1 MKDEQ
6 NQLPVI
12 YSVEETAETS
22 EKKEEAADLG
32 QTSKKIKKR
41 KIKRPKN
48 ILLVFL
54 CVLLSGL
61 AGFGGGYLEDE
72 FSEDSTVIYQS
83 VDRIST
89 TVDGETTDDVMTTEE
104 IAEAASDSVVEI
116 TTEGI
121 VEGAFMQ
128 EAIQEGAGSGVI
140 ISEDGYIITNNH
152 VIDGMD
158 KITVT
163 TSDETSYEA
172 TVVGTDSQTDIAL
185 LKIDA
190 TDLQPAV
197 LGDSSEIEVG
207 EDVVAIGNP
216 LGTLGGTVTEGIIS
230 ALNRSITID
239 NETMNLL
246 QTSAAI
252 NPGNSGGGLFNAYGE
267 LIGIVNAKTSG
278 DEIEGLGFAIPIND
292 VKEVIES
299 LKTNGY
305 VTGRAYLGVSLVDID
320 SAETAMQYNVS
331 ETGIY
336 LAEVEED
343 GAADQAGLEAGDRLI
358 SIDSTEADTI
368 STVKSVVED
377 NEVGDTIDLE
387 VMRDGK
393 TQTFSVTLGEAE

>member
-6 NQLPVI
+6 NLLPVI
-12 YSVEETAETS
+12 YSIEET
-22 EKKEEAADLG
+22 EESSDPG
-32 QTSKKIKKR
+32 QQSKKPR
-41 KIKRPKN
+41 KIKSKKTKN
-48 ILLVFL
+48 ILIVFL

-72 FSEDSTVIYQS
+72 LSDNGTVMYQS
-83 VDRIST
+83 VDRLST
-89 TVDGETTDDVMTTEE
+89 TVDGQTTDKVMTTEE

-116 TTEGI
+116 TTEGT

-128 EAIQEGAGSGVI
+128 EAVQEGAGSGVI
-140 ISEDGYIITNNH
+140 LSQDGYIITNNH

-158 KITVT
+158 KVTVT
-163 TSDETSYEA
+163 TSDEKSYEA
-172 TVVGTDSQTDIAL
+172 TVVGADSQTDIAL

-197 LGDSSEIEVG
+197 LGDSSTIEVG

-252 NPGNSGGGLFNAYGE
+252 NPGNSGGGLFNEYGE

-292 VKEVIES
+292 VKDVIDS

-305 VTGRAYLGVSLVDID
+305 VTGRAYLGVSLVDVD
-320 SAETAMQYNVS
+320 SAEVAMQYNVS
-331 ETGIY
+331 ETGVYI
-336 LAEVEED
+336 ADVEAD
-343 GAADQAGLEAGDRLI
+343 GAADKAGLKAGDRLV
-358 SIDSTEADTI
+358 SIDGTEADTI
-368 STVKSVVED
+368 SNVKSVIED
-377 NEVGDTIDLE
+377 HEVGDTINLE
-387 VMRDGK
+387 IVRNDK
-393 TQTFSVTLGEAE
+393 TQTFSVMLGEAE

>member
-22 EKKEEAADLG
+22 EKETVTDSG
-32 QTSKKIKKR
+32 QTKTK

-61 AGFGGGYLEDE
+61 AGFGGGYLEDS
-72 FSEDSTVIYQS
+72 FSDNGTVIYQS

-89 TVDGETTDDVMTTEE
+89 TVDGETTDKVLTTEE

-116 TTEGI
+116 TTEGT

-140 ISEDGYIITNNH
+140 ISKDGYIITNNH

-163 TSDETSYEA
+163 TSDETTYKA

-197 LGDSSEIEVG
+197 LGDSSQIEVG

-292 VKEVIES
+292 VKAVIES

-320 SAETAMQYNVS
+320 SAEAAMQYNVS

-336 LAEVEED
+336 LAEVQED
-343 GAADQAGLEAGDRLI
+343 GAADKAGLEAGDRLI

-377 NEVGDTIDLE
+377 HEVGDTIDLE
-387 VMRDGK
+387 VVRDGK